1 MTDEARGEQ
10 SMAIGRPSWIVS
22 MEAGRQ
28 MMGSDPDVDSD
39 QQGMSV
45 TWGSATLA
53 VRLTICSVMLF

>member
-1 MTDEARGEQ
+1 
-10 SMAIGRPSWIVS
+10 MAIGRPSWIVS